1 MRKMRNDNRGA
12 SLVVVIITI
21 GFIGILVSMLM
32 YITFMNFKIKTAD
45 IKNKNSFYTAEN
57 ALEEIKV
64 GLQGEVS
71 EAMGSAYLDIM
82 QSYGMYS
89 DDERTETFEWNY
101 MTALREA
108 LKMPGADDKYRV
120 DILNGY
126 LQETAWNATTGT
138 GAIVEA
144 DTATYGTLLMLEDGV
159 VLKNVTVTYVSAD
172 GNVSCIKT
180 DIRLALPEVSFNES
194 FKLPDILSYCL
205 IANDDLYING
215 GNDAFIGSLYGGRNG
230 MEINNGAVVNVSKA
244 DLMVTDDTVTVDNG
258 TLVIAEDCNLW
269 TENIVVDSGK
279 LDLGGTAYVGDD
291 LTIQGNYSN
300 VTIRNTYYGYGYG
313 DFGGA
318 ANAGVTENLLAQTV
332 AEMGDGLFTA
342 SAKYGMENI
351 DGATEVSGVIDLST
365 LEYSGIEKTALEL
378 DPHFGFFKNKD
389 GTVTVY
395 VQDVTEELKYNADPA
410 KGIYPSD
417 INDVDDPSDNFT
429 PRLYL
434 RCESEVLQT
443 RPELNGL
450 PAVTN
455 LQPDPELGPNYFS
468 YTIPREEVEKVF
480 YFAYT
485 YYPVDF
491 RMRTQTDVLG
501 VVLSAI
507 PEKEPEEEV
516 ETPEIIEPDT
526 QDPVD
531 ESADNNSSILIN
543 GTHTTLDMSAVQ
555 RLYLAGNAFINTEG
569 TVTVNGTEQTN
580 KSVFMGESL
589 AIKSDQLAYLVP
601 SECLWVLNGESLC
614 NMNPVPVDE
623 IANYT
628 AQGAKEV
635 SLGSKSD
642 VLGVALGNYAQNYQ
656 KVYRVTGGA
665 KLVYYYLNFATEEDA
680 NEFFKA
686 YYKADKERMDAYLKV
701 YVDSLKLPVDSML
714 RVNLAGNVFDMENGK
729 FVLNDATAATD
740 DNTELKLESDG
751 YANTFMQLC
760 TTLSRVEPTAA
771 QKGEKNNRGI
781 FYNIVDETELG
792 KLVAPG
798 ETKAVYNASGDI
810 GAVIVNNATGSTYQM
825 SADTTVNWDDI
836 RILVTSGDL
845 LVDHNFKG
853 IIISGGTVTVQGGVT
868 VEADTDGVS
877 EAMQLDTFLTD
888 GTASTVV
895 NLFVEG
901 SYVYNEETAE
911 VGGVLVKTADLVRYE
926 NWSKE

>member
-159 VLKNVTVTYVSAD
+159 VLKDVTVTYVSAD

-342 SAKYGMENI
+342 SAEY
-351 DGATEVSGVIDLST
+351 DSGVAQA
-365 LEYSGIEKTALEL
+365 ALEL
-378 DPHFGFFKNKD
+378 DPKFGFFKNRD
-389 GTVTVY
+389 GSITVY
-395 VQDVTEELKYNADPA
+395 VQDFTQTHGQASD
-410 KGIYPSD
+410 KGSD
-417 INDVDDPSDNFT
+417 QDDISDNITPMLHLRVYDEAQQYKPGLSALPFMTTLEPDPSLGENYYSCVIDKADD
-429 PRLYL
+429 
-434 RCESEVLQT
+434 E
-443 RPELNGL
+443 
-450 PAVTN
+450 AVI
-455 LQPDPELGPNYFS
+455 YFH
-468 YTIPREEVEKVF
+468 
-480 YFAYT
+480 YT
-485 YYPVDF
+485 YYPYDTKL
-491 RMRTQTDVLG
+491 RSDSG
-501 VVLSAI
+501 VMATVVAGI
-507 PEKEPEEEV
+507 PSKEPEEEV

-526 QDPVD
+526 QDAVD

-686 YYKADKERMDAYLKV
+686 YYRADKERMDAYLKV

-740 DNTELKLESDG
+740 NNTELKLESDG

-792 KLVAPG
+792 KLVASG
-798 ETKAVYNASGDI
+798 ETKAVYNAAGDI

-836 RILVTSGDL
+836 RILVASGDL

-853 IIISGGTVTVQGGVT
+853 IIISGGTVTVQGGVN

-877 EAMQLDTFLTD
+877 EAMQIDTVLDD

-901 SYVYNEETAE
+901 SYVYNEEEMTA
-911 VGGVLVKTADLVRYE
+911 GGVLVKTADLVRYE